1 MTLSM
6 YQASVPVFL
15 RTLAALAGILDK
27 AAAHAAQRKI
37 EPSVLL
43 NARLFPDMFAFV
55 RQVQLAADFAKGA
68 SARLAG
74 IDVPK
79 FADTEST
86 FDELQARIAK
96 TVDFLKTLTPAQI
109 DGSENRDIT
118 IPLGGQPQSFK
129 GQPYLLHF
137 ALPNFFFHATT
148 AYDILRH
155 CGVEV
160 GKRDFIGPL
169 DAQREIRSKSGT
181 GANMPARSP
190 EM

>member
-15 RTLAALAGILDK
+15 RTLAALSGILDK

-43 NARLFPDMFAFV
+43 NARLFPDMFVFL

-86 FDELQARIAK
+86 FDELKARIAK

-118 IPLGGQPQSFK
+118 IPLGGQPQWFK

-148 AYDILRH
+148 AYGILRH

-169 DAQREIRSKSGT
+169 DAR
-181 GANMPARSP
+181 
-190 EM
+190 

>member
-15 RTLAALAGILDK
+15 RTLVALSAILDK
-27 AAAHAAQRKI
+27 AAAHAAQRKV
-37 EPSVLL
+37 EPTVLL
-43 NARLFPDMFAFV
+43 NTRLYPDMFPLV

-68 SARLAG
+68 GARLAG

-86 FDELQARIAK
+86 FDELKARIAK
-96 TVDFLKTLTPAQI
+96 TIDFLKTLTPARV
-109 DGSENRDIT
+109 DGSESRDIT
-118 IPLGGQPQSFK
+118 IPIGGKPQSFK

-155 CGVEV
+155 CGVEL
-160 GKRDFIGPL
+160 GKRDFIGRV
-169 DAQREIRSKSGT
+169 DAD
-181 GANMPARSP
+181 
-190 EM
+190 

>member
-15 RTLAALAGILDK
+15 HSLAALSAVIDK

-37 EPSVLL
+37 EPTVLL
-43 NARLFPDMFAFV
+43 NTRLFPDMFPLV
-55 RQVQLAADFAKGA
+55 RQVQLAADFAKGT

-74 IDVPK
+74 VEVPK
-79 FADTEST
+79 FADTEAT
-86 FDELQARIAK
+86 FDDLKARIAM
-96 TVDFLKTLTPAQI
+96 TVDFVKTLKSGQI
-109 DGSENRDIT
+109 DGSEDREIT
-118 IPLGGQPQSFK
+118 IPIGGNPQSFK

-155 CGVEV
+155 CGVEI
-160 GKRDFIGPL
+160 GKRDFIGPF
-169 DAQREIRSKSGT
+169 AT
-181 GANMPARSP
+181 A
-190 EM
+190 

>member
-1 MTLSM
+1 M

-15 RTLAALAGILDK
+15 RTLAALSAILDK
-27 AAAHAAQRKI
+27 AAAHAAQRKV

-43 NARLFPDMFAFV
+43 NTRLYPDMFPLV

-68 SARLAG
+68 GARLAG

-86 FDELQARIAK
+86 FDELTARIGK
-96 TVDFLKTLTPAQI
+96 TIEFLKTLTPAQI
-109 DGSENRDIT
+109 DGSETRDIT
-118 IPLGGQPQSFK
+118 IPIGGQPQSFK

-137 ALPNFFFHATT
+137 ALANFFFHATT

-155 CGVEV
+155 CGVEL
-160 GKRDFIGPL
+160 GKRDFIRRV
-169 DAQREIRSKSGT
+169 DAD
-181 GANMPARSP
+181 
-190 EM
+190 

>member
-1 MTLSM
+1 MSLSM

-15 RTLAALAGILDK
+15 RTLAALSAILDK

-43 NARLFPDMFAFV
+43 NTRLFPDMFPFV
-55 RQVQLAADFAKGA
+55 RQVQLAADFAKGTG
-68 SARLAG
+68 ARLAG
-74 IDVPK
+74 IDMPK

-86 FDELQARIAK
+86 LDELKARIAK
-96 TVDFLKTLTPAQI
+96 TVGFLKTLQPAQI
-109 DGSENRDIT
+109 DGSETRDIT
-118 IPLGGQPQSFK
+118 IPIGGQPQLFK

-160 GKRDFIGPL
+160 GKRDFIGPI
-169 DAQREIRSKSGT
+169 A
-181 GANMPARSP
+181 AA
-190 EM
+190 